1 MTTQALQVG
10 SNPELLAEPDP
21 HQPPPTIRPLPR
33 HVGETRPLTYIDG
46 RTTTYTVLDEIIRIS
61 KTGTAAISAARRLWP
76 EPS

>member
-46 RTTTYTVLDEIIRIS
+46 RTTTYTVLDEI
-61 KTGTAAISAARRLWP
+61 
-76 EPS
+76 